1 MHVLS
6 VQYKRK
12 TIPLYDISIGGV
24 FKCVASINMCTK
36 KAVQLNGRSFKKTVI
51 HQCGWV
57 YSTDIRETKEKELR
71 IKDD

>member
-1 MHVLS
+1 MTYQLAMCLS
-6 VQYKRK
+6 VWPVLTCVQKK
-12 TIPLYDISIGGV
+12 T
-24 FKCVASINMCTK
+24 
-36 KAVQLNGRSFKKTVI
+36 VQLNGRSFKKTVI

>member
-6 VQYKRK
+6 VQYKCK

-24 FKCVASINMCTK
+24 CKCVASINMCTK

-71 IKDD
+71 IKVD

>member
-1 MHVLS
+1 
-6 VQYKRK
+6 
-12 TIPLYDISIGGV
+12 
-24 FKCVASINMCTK
+24 MCTK
-36 KAVQLNGRSFKKTVI
+36 KAVQLNGIPLKKTVI